1 MGLIGIYFIDI
12 NGKKE
17 KEMPQKII
25 KEDSPFEFL
34 GQHLEVAYRRG
45 ELLGLKKAILELTK
59 METKI
64 EETLREMEGKLNEID
79 SQSK

>member
-1 MGLIGIYFIDI
+1 MGYPGIYYIDI

-17 KEMPQKII
+17 IDMPQKII

-59 METKI
+59 LETKI
-64 EETLREMEGKLNEID
+64 EETLRKMEGELDEIH
-79 SQSK
+79 SQDK

>member
-1 MGLIGIYFIDI
+1 MGYPGIYYIDI

-17 KEMPQKII
+17 KDMPQKII

-45 ELLGLKKAILELTK
+45 ELLGYKKAILELTR
-59 METKI
+59 METKL
-64 EETLREMEGKLNEID
+64 EEELKKMEGQLDEVY
-79 SQSK
+79 SQDK

>member
-1 MGLIGIYFIDI
+1 MGLPGIYFIDT

-17 KEMPQKII
+17 NKMPQKII

-59 METKI
+59 LDTKI
-64 EETLREMEGKLNEID
+64 ETTLREMERELNEKD
-79 SQSK
+79 PHDK

>member
-1 MGLIGIYFIDI
+1 MGLVGIYYIHI

>member
-1 MGLIGIYFIDI
+1 MGLPGIYFIDT

-17 KEMPQKII
+17 NEMPQKII

-34 GQHLEVAYRRG
+34 GQHLEVTSRRG

-59 METKI
+59 LETKI
-64 EETLREMEGKLNEID
+64 EETLREMEGKLDESY
-79 SQSK
+79 SQDK

>member
-1 MGLIGIYFIDI
+1 MGYPGIYYIDI

-17 KEMPQKII
+17 IDMPQKII

-45 ELLGLKKAILELTK
+45 ELLGYKKAILELTK
-59 METKI
+59 LETKL
-64 EETLREMEGKLNEID
+64 EEELKKMEGELDEIH
-79 SQSK
+79 SQDK

>member
-1 MGLIGIYFIDI
+1 MGLPGIYFIDT

-17 KEMPQKII
+17 NKMPQKII

-59 METKI
+59 LENKI
-64 EETLREMEGKLNEID
+64 EETLREMEGKLDESN
-79 SQSK
+79 SQDK

>member
-1 MGLIGIYFIDI
+1 MGYPGIYYIDI

-17 KEMPQKII
+17 IDMPQKII

-45 ELLGLKKAILELTK
+45 ELLGYKKAILELTK
-59 METKI
+59 LETKL
-64 EETLREMEGKLNEID
+64 EEELKKMEGQLDEIH
-79 SQSK
+79 SQDK

>member
-1 MGLIGIYFIDI
+1 MGLPGIYFIDT

-17 KEMPQKII
+17 NKMPQKII

-59 METKI
+59 LETKI
-64 EETLREMEGKLNEID
+64 ETTLREMERELNEKD
-79 SQSK
+79 PHDK

>member
-1 MGLIGIYFIDI
+1 MGYPGIYYIDI
-12 NGKKE
+12 NGNKE
-17 KEMPQKII
+17 KDMPQKII

-59 METKI
+59 LETKI
-64 EETLREMEGKLNEID
+64 EETLRKMEGQLDEVY
-79 SQSK
+79 SQDK

>member
-1 MGLIGIYFIDI
+1 MGLPGIYFIDT

-17 KEMPQKII
+17 NKMPQKII

-59 METKI
+59 LETKL
-64 EETLREMEGKLNEID
+64 EEELKKMEGQLDEIHTQD
-79 SQSK
+79 K

>member
-1 MGLIGIYFIDI
+1 MT
-12 NGKKE
+12 
-17 KEMPQKII
+17 
-25 KEDSPFEFL
+25 EFL